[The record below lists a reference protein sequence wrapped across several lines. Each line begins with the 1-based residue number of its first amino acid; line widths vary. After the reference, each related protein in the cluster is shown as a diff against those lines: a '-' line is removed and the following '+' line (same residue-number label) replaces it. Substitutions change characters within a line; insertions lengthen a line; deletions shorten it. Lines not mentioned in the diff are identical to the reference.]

1 MLVQVN
7 TDNNINGTEA
17 MIKFVQAEVEAELA
31 RFDDQLTRVEV
42 HFSDLNSKH
51 KNGEKDLQCRLEA
64 RPSGTQPLS
73 VSEQAESVDLALRGA
88 LDKLERKL
96 ESHFGRLANR

>member
-17 MIKFVQAEVEAELA
+17 MIKYVQAEVQAELA

-42 HFSDLNSKH
+42 HFSDLNSKQ
-51 KNGEKDLQCRLEA
+51 KGGENDHQCRLEA
-64 RPSGTQPLS
+64 RPAGMQPLS
-73 VSEQAESVDLALRGA
+73 VSEQAESVDMALRGA
-88 LDKLERKL
+88 LEKLERKL
-96 ESHFGRLANR
+96 ESRFGRLDSR